1 MVKWSQKTFSL
12 WKLHFSFWIWKHL
25 TPTIFP
31 MDTKF
36 YQEVFSKHRVNSNAL
51 LYREFSVPQLHNA
64 RCCRPCVLY
73 SPENY
78 LHNKLFFLVEML
90 FFYQC
95 ASACIYLCIVCF
107 ITLFVAYLV
116 LMFIYLKP
124 KNMAIEN
131 VSHYNIGNN
140 NHCLAMSWLW

>member
-36 YQEVFSKHRVNSNAL
+36 YQEVFSKHRVNTNVL
-51 LYREFSVPQLHNA
+51 LYREVSVPQLHILK
-64 RCCRPCVLY
+64 RCRPCVLY
-73 SPENY
+73 SQENY

-95 ASACIYLCIVCF
+95 VSAYTYVCF